1 MSPRSWVAVALLALI
16 SIAGCRAA
24 GGDVPVVVRNL
35 SPEAITFVTEEP
47 GSFLFSNTVSHTIQP
62 WKKGDCYARLGLY
75 RGHIKL
81 TVSGSNV
88 AAPATYETTPSTTS
102 SVVPDIGVQIDADD
116 SSQAR
121 RYAQD
126 EQEPE
131 TTRAARRD
139 CRIHVSSRTRLRHTR
154 ASGRRSAPVALQ
166 AVDQDGRCT
175 QCEVSGRRDDA
186 PRRGGPSLF
195 D

>member
-102 SVVPDIGVQIDADD
+102 SVVPDIGVQIDADGRVEFG
-116 SSQAR
+116 ATIP
-121 RYAQD
+121 QD
-126 EQEPE
+126 
-131 TTRAARRD
+131 
-139 CRIHVSSRTRLRHTR
+139 
-154 ASGRRSAPVALQ
+154 
-166 AVDQDGRCT
+166 DQPCI
-175 QCEVSGRRDDA
+175 
-186 PRRGGPSLF
+186 GGGY
-195 D
+195 